1 MDIRKSSLKY
11 ELLLLAMSI
20 IWGSTFVAQQIGMAK
35 GVGPMTYNGLR
46 FTLGCLSLIPVIL
59 WRKKYVV
66 ATEENAKFPILGS
79 LIAGLFLFGAAS
91 FQQIGL
97 QYTTSANSGFITGF
111 YILFVPLLGLFLGQ
125 KISKS
130 VWAVIP
136 VCLFGFYLLS
146 VTSDFKISKG
156 DVLTLVCAL
165 LWAGQILV
173 IDRVA
178 RNGDPLQ
185 IACLQ
190 FALCAVLS
198 VLSGLAFETC
208 TLAQVKAAS
217 GAIAYGG
224 LMSVGIAFTLQ
235 VICQKR
241 CPPAPAAIIMSLEAV
256 FAAIAGYLVL
266 NQELTVRAI
275 LGCVLIFVGVV
286 MAQLLPLLK
295 RAEGGDQKS

>member
-1 MDIRKSSLKY
+1 
-11 ELLLLAMSI
+11 
-20 IWGSTFVAQQIGMAK
+20 
-35 GVGPMTYNGLR
+35 
-46 FTLGCLSLIPVIL
+46 
-59 WRKKYVV
+59 
-66 ATEENAKFPILGS
+66 
-79 LIAGLFLFGAAS
+79 
-91 FQQIGL
+91 
-97 QYTTSANSGFITGF
+97 
-111 YILFVPLLGLFLGQ
+111 
-125 KISKS
+125 
-130 VWAVIP
+130 
-136 VCLFGFYLLS
+136 LLS

>member
-1 MDIRKSSLKY
+1 MDTRKSTLKY
-11 ELLLLAMSI
+11 ELLLLVMSI
-20 IWGSTFVAQQIGMAK
+20 IWGSTFVAQQIGMAQ

-46 FTLGCLSLIPVIL
+46 FALGCLSLLPVIL
-59 WRKKYVV
+59 WRKKY
-66 ATEENAKFPILGS
+66 AAPAEGGAKLPVLGS
-79 LIAGLFLFGAAS
+79 LFAGLFLFGAAS

-125 KISKS
+125 KVPKS
-130 VWAVIP
+130 LWVSIP

-146 VTSDFKISKG
+146 VTSEFKISKG
-156 DVLTLVCAL
+156 DVLTLFCAA
-165 LWAGQILV
+165 LWACQILV
-173 IDRVA
+173 IDRIA
-178 RNGDPLQ
+178 RQGDALQ
-185 IACLQ
+185 IAALQ
-190 FALCAVLS
+190 FGLCALLS
-198 VLSGLAFETC
+198 VLSGLFFEYC
-208 TLAQVKAAS
+208 TLNQIKAAS

-286 MAQLLPLLK
+286 MAQVLPLLK
-295 RAEGGDQKS
+295 RREGEERK

>member
-1 MDIRKSSLKY
+1 
-11 ELLLLAMSI
+11 MSI

>member
-1 MDIRKSSLKY
+1 MDTRKATLKY
-11 ELLLLAMSI
+11 EFLLLVMSI

-46 FTLGCLSLIPVIL
+46 FALGCLSLLPVIL
-59 WRKKYVV
+59 WRKKYAAPAETGSKLPV
-66 ATEENAKFPILGS
+66 LGS
-79 LIAGLFLFGAAS
+79 LFAGLFLFGAAS

-111 YILFVPLLGLFLGQ
+111 YILFVPLLGLLLGQ

-130 VWAVIP
+130 VWAAIP
-136 VCLFGFYLLS
+136 VCLIGFYFLS
-146 VTSDFKISKG
+146 VTADFKISKG
-156 DVLTLVCAL
+156 DVLTLICAV
-165 LWAGQILV
+165 LWACQIMV

-178 RNGDPLQ
+178 SQGDSLQ

-190 FALCAVLS
+190 FSLCAFLS
-198 VLSGLAFETC
+198 VVAGLVFETC
-208 TLAQVKAAS
+208 TLAQLKAAS

-266 NQELTVRAI
+266 NQELTGRAI

-295 RAEGGDQKS
+295 RREGGDRM